1 LVGRFKIGSKNPG
14 SSKNGTA
21 QRVKGG
27 NVLGQTPEDAFA
39 NPSIERDVL
48 TNWENFLSGT
58 SIGRQVVRAAIDQ
71 SWRRCRQS
79 AVDYRIARAPTPM
92 NEDRLHRLLDQRSR
106 LVQAG
111 ASTMALA
118 RDYMRETGTVMVLT
132 DTDGIVLRLEGD
144 TTVSLRDAV
153 EKTHL
158 LPGSNWGETI
168 CGTNAIGTALET
180 GQPIQVPATE
190 HFCAGIQRWTCS
202 ASVIRDPIDGAV
214 IGVID
219 ISGLSNS
226 YARQALALAISA
238 AARIES
244 QLFQLELDARYRL
257 LDRCLWTLPASDRH
271 HTVLFDS
278 AGRPFKANGEMSC
291 IMRDLGA
298 PRGQSTFPQL
308 GGDNRPSR
316 TARPHWI
323 KEEWLRPVMH
333 QGEFLGMVMVAPK
346 PAASSRVALPP
357 AVGESSAFANIIHGS
372 MNMASAVETCRRVAA
387 TSAPVLLLGETGVGK
402 EIFAQGIHAAS
413 PRRDRPF
420 VVVNCGCASREL
432 LASELFGYVDGAF
445 TGARRGGAAGKIEA
459 ASGGTL
465 FLDEIGE
472 LPLDLQPMLLRVLES
487 GEICRIGEVTVRK
500 VDFRLIA
507 ATNRDLRAEVD
518 AQRFRK
524 DLFYRL
530 AVVPVVIPPLRE
542 RSNDIPML
550 VDHFVAQ
557 ARLRYGLGDRRFA
570 TETLARLATYD
581 WPGNVRELRNLVE
594 SLMLTSGG
602 DVIEPS
608 DLPDIIGR
616 ASLPRQTRQDLS
628 LAEASERDL
637 IARTLRS
644 CDGNVTATACALGR
658 AKSTVYAKLRRYQI
672 RPDLGSADDSGG
684 SQEF

>member
-1 LVGRFKIGSKNPG
+1 
-14 SSKNGTA
+14 
-21 QRVKGG
+21 
-27 NVLGQTPEDAFA
+27 VLGQTPEDAFA
-39 NPSIERDVL
+39 HPGIERDVL
-48 TNWENFLSGT
+48 TSWEDFMSGNG
-58 SIGRQVVRAAIDQ
+58 SRGQIVRAAINL

-79 AVDYRIARAPTPM
+79 DVDYRRDQAPLPM
-92 NEDRLHRLLDQRSR
+92 NEDRLQRLLDKRSR
-106 LVQAG
+106 LAQAG

-132 DTDGIVLRLEGD
+132 DIDGIVLRLEGD
-144 TTVSLRDAV
+144 TTVALRDAV

-158 LPGSNWGETI
+158 LPGSTWSEGT
-168 CGTNAIGTALET
+168 CGTNAIGTALQT
-180 GQPIQVPATE
+180 GQSIQVHATE

-202 ASVIRDPIDGAV
+202 AAVIRDPIDGAV
-214 IGVID
+214 MGAID
-219 ISGLSNS
+219 ISGLSDS
-226 YARQALALAISA
+226 YARQALALAVSA
-238 AARIES
+238 AARIEAH
-244 QLFQLELDARYRL
+244 LFQLELDARYRF
-257 LDRCLWTLPASDRH
+257 LDRCLWMLPESDRH

-278 AGRPFKANGEMSC
+278 AGRPFKANGEMSQ

-298 PRGQSTFPQL
+298 PHDQSAFPQL
-308 GGDNRPSR
+308 WTCNDRRLGN
-316 TARPHWI
+316 ARPPWI
-323 KEEWLRPVMH
+323 REEWLRSVVH
-333 QGEFLGMVMVAPK
+333 AGEHLGTVLVAPK
-346 PAASSRVALPP
+346 PAESRRLPVARGD
-357 AVGESSAFANIIHGS
+357 VGAFANVIHGS
-372 MNMASAVETCRRVAA
+372 ARIAGAVETCRRVAA

-413 PRRDRPF
+413 PRRDRAF

-432 LASELFGYVDGAF
+432 LASELFGYVEGAF

-487 GEICRIGEVTVRK
+487 GELSRIGETTVRK

-530 AVVPVVIPPLRE
+530 AVVPVLIPPLRE
-542 RSNDIPML
+542 RPDDVPML

-557 ARLRYGLGDRRFA
+557 ARLRYGLDDRCFA
-570 TETLARLATYD
+570 AETVARLAAHD

-602 DVIEPS
+602 DEIVPS
-608 DLPDIIGR
+608 DLPDMMR
-616 ASLPRQTRQDLS
+616 PAKRSCESELS
-628 LAEASERDL
+628 LSLTEASERDL

-644 CDGNVTATACALGR
+644 SGGNVTATASALGL
-658 AKSTVYAKLRRYQI
+658 AKSTVYAKMRRYQI
-672 RPDLGSADDSGG
+672 RQDLNAASDSD
-684 SQEF
+684 

>member
-1 LVGRFKIGSKNPG
+1 
-14 SSKNGTA
+14 
-21 QRVKGG
+21 
-27 NVLGQTPEDAFA
+27 VLGQTPEDAFA
-39 NPSIERDVL
+39 NPGIERDVL

-58 SIGRQVVRAAIDQ
+58 SMGRQVVRAAINE
-71 SWRRCRQS
+71 SWRRCQQS
-79 AVDYRIARAPTPM
+79 AVDYRLGQAPTPM
-92 NEDRLHRLLDQRSR
+92 NEDRLQRLLDKRSR
-106 LVQAG
+106 LAQAG

-132 DTDGIVLRLEGD
+132 DTDGIVLWLEGD
-144 TTVSLRDAV
+144 TTLALRDAV

-158 LPGSNWGETI
+158 LPGSTWSEAI

-180 GQPIQVPATE
+180 GQPIQVHATE

-202 ASVIRDPIDGAV
+202 ASVIRDPIDGAI

-219 ISGLSNS
+219 ISGLSDS

-238 AARIES
+238 AARIEA
-244 QLFQLELDARYRL
+244 QLFQLELDARYL
-257 LDRCLWTLPASDRH
+257 FLDRCLWMLPASDRH

-278 AGRPFKANGEMSC
+278 AGRPFKANGDMSQ

-298 PRGQSTFPQL
+298 PHCGSNFPHL
-308 GGDNRPSR
+308 GTGDGRPSNG
-316 TARPHWI
+316 ARPAWI
-323 KEEWLRPVMH
+323 REEWLRPVVH
-333 QGEFLGMVMVAPK
+333 QGEYLGTVMVAPK
-346 PAASSRVALPP
+346 PAASSKLALSQ
-357 AVGESSAFANIIHGS
+357 ARGEASAFINIIHGS
-372 MNMASAVETCRRVAA
+372 ANMHGAVETCRRVAS
-387 TSAPVLLLGETGVGK
+387 TTVPVLLLGETGVGK

-413 PRRDRPF
+413 PRRDHPF
-420 VVVNCGCASREL
+420 VVVNCGCASRDL

-445 TGARRGGAAGKIEA
+445 TGARRGGMPGKIEA

-472 LPLDLQPMLLRVLES
+472 LPLDLQPMLLRALES
-487 GEICRIGEVTVRK
+487 GEISRIGEAAIRK
-500 VDFRLIA
+500 VDFRLVA

-530 AVVPVVIPPLRE
+530 AVVPVLIPPLRE

-570 TETLARLATYD
+570 PETLARLEIYD

-594 SLMLTSGG
+594 SLMLTSSGE
-602 DVIEPS
+602 VIEPS
-608 DLPDIIGR
+608 DLPDIVR
-616 ASLPRQTRQDLS
+616 RTKLPCEREQGLS

-637 IARTLRS
+637 ISRTLRS
-644 CDGNVTATACALGR
+644 CGGNVTATASALGL
-658 AKSTVYAKLRRYQI
+658 AKSTVYAKLRRYRI
-672 RPDLGSADDSGG
+672 RPDLGSANYSD
-684 SQEF
+684 

>member
-1 LVGRFKIGSKNPG
+1 
-14 SSKNGTA
+14 
-21 QRVKGG
+21 
-27 NVLGQTPEDAFA
+27 VLGQTPEDAFA
-39 NPSIERDVL
+39 NPGIERDVL
-48 TNWENFLSGT
+48 TNWENFLSGS
-58 SIGRQVVRAAIDQ
+58 SIGREVVRAAINE
-71 SWRRCRQS
+71 SWQRCRQS
-79 AVDYRIARAPTPM
+79 AVDYRLGQAPTPM
-92 NEDRLHRLLDQRSR
+92 NEDRLHRLLDQRGR

-144 TTVSLRDAV
+144 TTMSLRNAV

-158 LPGSNWGETI
+158 LPGSNWGEAI

-180 GQPIQVPATE
+180 GSPIQVHATE

-219 ISGLSNS
+219 ISGLSDS

-238 AARIES
+238 AARIEA
-244 QLFQLELDARYRL
+244 QLFQLELDARYRF
-257 LDRCLWTLPASDRH
+257 LDRCLWMLPASDRH

-278 AGRPFKANGEMSC
+278 AGRPFKANGEMSH

-298 PRGQSTFPQL
+298 THGGSSFPQL
-308 GGDNRPSR
+308 GHGADRPSNG
-316 TARPHWI
+316 ARPAWI
-323 KEEWLRPVMH
+323 REEWLRPVVD
-333 QGEFLGMVMVAPK
+333 QGEYLGTVMVAPK
-346 PAASSRVALPP
+346 SAMSSRVALTQ
-357 AVGESSAFANIIHGS
+357 ARGEARAFTDIIHSSA
-372 MNMASAVETCRRVAA
+372 NMHSAVETCRRVA
-387 TSAPVLLLGETGVGK
+387 TTTAPVLLLGETGVGK
-402 EIFAQGIHAAS
+402 EIFARGIHTAS
-413 PRRDRPF
+413 PRSDRPF
-420 VVVNCGCASREL
+420 VVVNCGCASRDL

-445 TGARRGGAAGKIEA
+445 TGARRGGMPGKIEA

-472 LPLDLQPMLLRVLES
+472 LPLDLQPMLLRALES
-487 GEICRIGEVTVRK
+487 GEISRVGEAAVRK

-542 RSNDIPML
+542 RPHDIPML

-557 ARLRYGLGDRRFA
+557 AQLRYGLGDRRFA
-570 TETLARLATYD
+570 AETLARLAIYD

-602 DVIEPS
+602 EVIEPAE
-608 DLPDIIGR
+608 LPDVVRRTKLQCEGE
-616 ASLPRQTRQDLS
+616 QDLS
-628 LAEASERDL
+628 LTEASERDL
-637 IARTLRS
+637 ISRTLRS
-644 CDGNVTATACALGR
+644 CGGNVTATASALGL
-658 AKSTVYAKLRRYQI
+658 AKSTVYAKLRRYRI
-672 RPDLGSADDSGG
+672 RPDDSTH
-684 SQEF
+684 